1 MEQKI
6 IQREHSYIADDK
18 TLCIY
23 IADNETLLKEH
34 SQRSGFPITKILEV
48 HELLYFYD
56 TLIAL
61 IWLQ

>member
-1 MEQKI
+1 MD
-6 IQREHSYIADDK
+6 SYIADDK

-48 HELLYFYD
+48 LRIIDPVTAESSK
-56 TLIAL
+56 TA
-61 IWLQ
+61 

>member
-1 MEQKI
+1 MNMEQKI

-48 HELLYFYD
+48 LRIIDPVTAESSK
-56 TLIAL
+56 TA
-61 IWLQ
+61 